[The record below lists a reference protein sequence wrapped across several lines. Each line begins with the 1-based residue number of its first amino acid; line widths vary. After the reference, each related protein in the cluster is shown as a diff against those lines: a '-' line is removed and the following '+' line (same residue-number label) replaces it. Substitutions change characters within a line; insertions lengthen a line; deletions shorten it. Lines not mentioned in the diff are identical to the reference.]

1 MRRKVVVL
9 IISIVLLVLGLLLYL
24 LLNREAFV
32 SRILLKIIPIQ
43 IEFSE
48 NIGTKILRGYGADF
62 LWSVSFTMIIHLIIW
77 TEKKSL
83 GFLLFCSLLGIL
95 YEIMQCFGITTGT
108 ADIVDVIVYILG
120 SLFAIL
126 IIQGGKLYEE
136 KSDVSINIG
145 N

>member
-1 MRRKVVVL
+1 MRRKVIVL

-32 SRILLKIIPIQ
+32 SRILLKIFPIQ
-43 IEFSE
+43 INFSE
-48 NIGTKILRGYGADF
+48 SFGIKILRGYGADF
-62 LWSVSFTMIIHLIIW
+62 LWSVSFTLIIQLIVW
-77 TEKKSL
+77 AEKKSL
-83 GFLLFCSLLGIL
+83 GLLLFCSLLGIL

-136 KSDVSINIG
+136 KSDVSINNG